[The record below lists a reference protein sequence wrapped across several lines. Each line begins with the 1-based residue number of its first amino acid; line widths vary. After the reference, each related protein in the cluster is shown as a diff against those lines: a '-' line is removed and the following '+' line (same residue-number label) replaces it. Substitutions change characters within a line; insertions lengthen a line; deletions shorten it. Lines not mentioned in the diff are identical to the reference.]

1 MDNLTQAQIQDA
13 VLLCI
18 QDILADTDLELEEP
32 LGAATML
39 NTDLCLTSVEAM
51 ELFAMLDLRLSLR
64 LPYEAL
70 VMADGQYRDELTV
83 GELVEFAFTH
93 QDAPAPRPQAM

>member
-1 MDNLTQAQIQDA
+1 
-13 VLLCI
+13 
-18 QDILADTDLELEEP
+18 
-32 LGAATML
+32 
-39 NTDLCLTSVEAM
+39 M

-83 GELVEFAFTH
+83 GELVEFAFAH
-93 QDAPAPRPQAM
+93 QGAPAPRPQAM